1 MSALAAPPASG
12 PARRPP
18 LRSRLPLGS
27 LSGTLIA
34 VALVLVPL
42 TFVAVEALSAG
53 LTEVRQVLLRS
64 LVGEL
69 LLHTIALAA
78 ACTLLC
84 AVIGVGCAWLVART
98 DLPARRIWAVL
109 LVLPL
114 GIPDFVVAFGW
125 VSIDHSLHGY
135 LPTVAILTLSL
146 YPLVYLPVVT
156 ALSSVDGSLEEAARS
171 LGMGPWRTF
180 RSVTLRQVRVAV
192 LGGCLLVTLGL
203 LAEYGAFEI
212 LQFRT
217 FTVEIFTQY
226 KLAYDGVAAAV
237 LSLVLVV
244 LTIAVLGA
252 ELALTGGRPATRVGR
267 GARRPATRIRLGRR
281 RVPAIGAVALVCA
294 AALGVP
300 VSSVIYWTL
309 RGGNTT
315 LPGASLLQA
324 LGYTAAYS
332 AAAAAI
338 ATVLAVAVATLALR
352 HRGRFTLLLERVT
365 YLPLALPGLVVALG
379 FVAFSVRFTSSLY
392 QRSPIELILAY
403 AVLFLPLAVVAVRS
417 SLAGAPAR
425 FEEVA
430 RSLGA
435 SPSRAFARVTLPAI
449 VPGVAAAF
457 AFVFISAATELTA
470 TLVLRPTGVDTLAT
484 RFWEYTGGFAYGAA
498 APYAL
503 VMILISAVPA
513 YVLSTRFGLRA
524 TGKIR

>member
-1 MSALAAPPASG
+1 MASERVAEA
-12 PARRPP
+12 ARRPP
-18 LRSRLPLGS
+18 LRTRLPFAS

-34 VALVLVPL
+34 VALVLIPL

-53 LTEVRQVLLRS
+53 LSEVRHVLLRPV
-64 LVGEL
+64 VGEL
-69 LLHTIALAA
+69 LLHTVLLAA
-78 ACTLLC
+78 ACTALC
-84 AVIGVGCAWLVART
+84 AVLGVGCAWLVART
-98 DLPARRIWAVL
+98 NLPARRLWAVL

-125 VSIDHSLHGY
+125 VSLDHSLHGY
-135 LPTVAILTLSL
+135 LPTVLILTLSL

-171 LGMGPWRTF
+171 LGLGPWRTF

-237 LSLVLVV
+237 LSLVLLVI
-244 LTIAVLGA
+244 TIAVLAG
-252 ELALTGGRPATRVGR
+252 ELALTGGRPATRSGR
-267 GARRPATRIRLGRR
+267 GARRPAARVPLGRR
-281 RVPAIGAVALVCA
+281 TVPALAAVVIVCA

-300 VSSVIYWTL
+300 VSSVVYWTL

-315 LPGASLLQA
+315 LPGASLPEA

-352 HRGRFTLLLERVT
+352 HRGRVSLLLERVT

-379 FVAFSVRFTSSLY
+379 FVAFSVRYTSSAFLS
-392 QRSPIELILAY
+392 SPIELILAY

-425 FEEVA
+425 LEEVA
-430 RSLGA
+430 RSLGV
-435 SPSRAFARVTLPAI
+435 SPARAWARVTLPAI
-449 VPGVAAAF
+449 LPGVAAAF

-484 RFWEYTGGFAYGAA
+484 RFWEYTSGFAYGSA

-513 YVLSTRFGLRA
+513 YVLSTRFGLRS
-524 TGKIR
+524 TGRIR